1 MSSIHKSLGRDRKI
15 LKRSRGPIIDS
26 RSVFLIE
33 ELQRKRAEK
42 AKRKIE
48 RQLHKEVEEKEDD

>member
-48 RQLHKEVEEKEDD
+48 R